1 MFINPSFLAKNAQNL
16 DSAIRG
22 RPEEVLKN
30 IAKAHAL
37 GFIGNRADESRTS
50 SASALAI
57 LWGSLASSK
66 NYLAHFT
73 ITQTNN

>member
-37 GFIGNRADESRTS
+37 GFVGKQSGRIQNFVGKRTGDLMGFIG
-50 SASALAI
+50 
-57 LWGSLASSK
+57 K
-66 NYLAHFT
+66 
-73 ITQTNN
+73 Q